1 MSDGGF
7 VVDSARLT
15 RARSPLAAAL
25 VSFHRG
31 NNSATVTVKNDFGQS
46 EELPASLFFRREEDF
61 EEWEGLALERCGTR
75 VLDVGA
81 GVGAH
86 ALPLQERGYRV
97 TALELLPDA
106 VRIMRERGVTDVRQG
121 TLADVTD
128 WATYDTLLLLMHG
141 SMIAESLLG
150 LDRLLDRAALLVT
163 PGGVLLMDSTDLR
176 EDGSV
181 EFQLEDDGRY
191 FGELHYQ
198 LSAGG
203 VESEIFPQLFVDAET
218 LAEHGQRAGW
228 DTEIVWRGPG
238 GRYLAELTS
247 VADHRAR
254 HDGSVSKA
262 LS

>member
-1 MSDGGF
+1 MGDGEF
-7 VVDSARLT
+7 LVDSARLT
-15 RARSPLAAAL
+15 RAWSPLAAAL

-31 NNSATVTVKNDFGQS
+31 NSSATVTVRNDFGQS
-46 EELPASLFFRREEDF
+46 EELSVSLFFRREEEF
-61 EEWEGLALERCGTR
+61 EDWEGLALERCGSR

-86 ALPLQERGYRV
+86 ALPLQERGHRV
-97 TALELLPDA
+97 TALELLPEA

-121 TLADVTD
+121 TLADVND

-181 EFQLEDDGRY
+181 EFEEDGRY

-218 LAEHGQRAGW
+218 LADHGQRAGW

-247 VADHRAR
+247 VADHRTR

>member
-1 MSDGGF
+1 MGDGEF
-7 VVDSARLT
+7 IVDSARLT
-15 RARSPLAAAL
+15 RAWSPLAAAL

-31 NNSATVTVKNDFGQS
+31 NDSATVTVKNDFGQS
-46 EELPASLFFRREEDF
+46 EELSVSLFFRREEEF
-61 EEWEGLALERCGTR
+61 EDWERLALERCGTR

-86 ALPLQERGYRV
+86 ALPLQERGHRV
-97 TALELLPDA
+97 TALELLPEA

-121 TLADVTD
+121 TLADVND

-141 SMIAESLLG
+141 SMIAGSLLG
-150 LDRLLDRAALLVT
+150 LDRLLDHAALLV
-163 PGGVLLMDSTDLR
+163 PRGGVLLMDSTDLR
-176 EDGSV
+176 EDGSL
-181 EFQLEDDGRY
+181 EFEEDGRY

-218 LAEHGQRAGW
+218 LADHGQRAGW

-247 VADHRAR
+247 VADHRTR